1 MEDFSFRARGSIYA
15 IALYRTFA
23 SQSFDRA
30 QCGWCHASW
39 LGRRKHKPLPF
50 RTATGACVNVEES
63 YSELGLHPDC
73 SDAEI
78 KTAWRRL
85 AARWH
90 PDRNASPQALRKIQR
105 INRALDEIRRARA
118 SLRDE
123 ADEGDEGDEAP
134 AAERPEPEHRVE
146 LTLEEALAG
155 CTRIL
160 HGTLVEDCE
169 DCDAT
174 GIEPQASNCQ
184 ACGGTGRARQHLWFA
199 WLTPPA
205 RCEACKGSG
214 STRHAC
220 AACKGVGHLPPTNY
234 RCRVDIPAG
243 SRDADVLKVSVRL
256 QGAGGDRSE
265 TLRVRLVLQPHEFF
279 TLDADGTVQC
289 ELPVDGFAWMAN
301 RWIEVPT
308 PGGLQQMRLRRGFLT
323 YRIKGQGCPTG
334 SGGERADCMVTV
346 DPLFPEELGREQETL
361 VNRLVASNSGSART
375 DAGERVAAWRQR
387 IAGWQSRVGR

>member
-1 MEDFSFRARGSIYA
+1 
-15 IALYRTFA
+15 
-23 SQSFDRA
+23 
-30 QCGWCHASW
+30 
-39 LGRRKHKPLPF
+39 
-50 RTATGACVNVEES
+50 VNVEES

-90 PDRNASPQALRKIQR
+90 PDRNTSPQALRKIQR

-118 SLRDE
+118 SLREDDGDE
-123 ADEGDEGDEAP
+123 ADDADDAP

-184 ACGGTGRARQHLWFA
+184 ACGGARPHLWFA
-199 WLTPPA
+199 WLTAPA
-205 RCEACKGSG
+205 RCEACEGSG
-214 STRHAC
+214 TARHAC
-220 AACKGVGHLPPTNY
+220 AACKGVGHLPPTSY

-279 TLDADGTVQC
+279 KLDADGTVQC

-323 YRIKGQGCPTG
+323 YRIKGQGWPTG
-334 SGGERADCMVTV
+334 SEGERADCMVTV
-346 DPLFPEELGREQETL
+346 DPLFPEELAREQEAL
-361 VNRLVASNSGSART
+361 VDRLVASNSGSPRT
-375 DAGERVAAWRQR
+375 DAGERMAAWRQR
-387 IAGWQSRVGR
+387 VAGWQARVRG